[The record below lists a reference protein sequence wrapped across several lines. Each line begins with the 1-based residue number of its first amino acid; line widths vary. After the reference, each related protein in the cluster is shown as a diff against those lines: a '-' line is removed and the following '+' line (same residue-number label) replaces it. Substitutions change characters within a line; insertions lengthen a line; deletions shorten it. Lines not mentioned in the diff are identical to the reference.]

1 MIGEAYRRFL
11 WHRAEIKRNTT
22 AQSATGV
29 TKFIYATVYSGVPC
43 NIQDNAGRMKQ
54 DEQGQTTGKKV
65 SVIFAKE
72 WAGLLQ
78 HNDLLIVNGA
88 SFRITH
94 AHSSWYFSPH
104 HVEIQAEV
112 YVPAGDI
119 GDQG

>member
-11 WHRAEIKRNTT
+11 WHRATVKRNTT
-22 AQSATGV
+22 SQSSTGV
-29 TKFIYATVYSGVPC
+29 TKFVYVIVFSDVPC
-43 NIQDNAGRMKQ
+43 NVQDDSGRMKQ

-65 SVIFAKE
+65 SVLFARE
-72 WAGLLQ
+72 WVGLLQ

-88 SFRITH
+88 TFRITH
-94 AHSSWYFSPH
+94 AHQSWYQGPH

-112 YVPAGDI
+112 FVPAGDV